1 MLEVGTKAPD
11 FTLPDQDGNDVS
23 LSDYAGKKV
32 VLWFYPKA
40 STPGWIVEGQGFR
53 DELKNFEKKNAI
65 IIGMSADSVQ
75 RQKNFSEK
83 QGFQFQLLSDES
95 KDVLKAYEAWGKKKL
110 YGREYEGIFRFT
122 YVIDESGKISYAY
135 PKVKVKTHAQDILA
149 EL

>member
-1 MLEVGTKAPD
+1 M
-11 FTLPDQDGNDVS
+11 
-23 LSDYAGKKV
+23 
-32 VLWFYPKA
+32 
-40 STPGWIVEGQGFR
+40 VEGQGFR

-135 PKVKVKTHAQDILA
+135 PKVKVKTHVLEKFHFMYTTSCQNFTILFYFTTGTHTHIGFSVCQFS
-149 EL
+149 